1 MRLSELYS
9 ADIFCKNYFVQPQ
22 KLPSVKILFF
32 GATADA
38 AGAREEALELNE
50 IPNVDTAVKTLLDR
64 HPRLAGHKLLIAVNE
79 RYVAPDTALNDG
91 DELAVFTAVSGG

>member
-1 MRLSELYS
+1 MQ
-9 ADIFCKNYFVQPQ
+9 AH

-38 AGAREEALELNE
+38 AGARDETLELDE
-50 IPNVDTAVKTLLDR
+50 ASKVADAVNTLLDR
-64 HPRLAGHKLLIAVNE
+64 HPRLSGHKLLIAVNE
-79 RYVAPDTALNDG
+79 EYVAADTALNDG

>member
-1 MRLSELYS
+1 M
-9 ADIFCKNYFVQPQ
+9 QPA

-38 AGAREEALELNE
+38 AGRREEALELN
-50 IPNVDTAVKTLLDR
+50 NVPTVGDAVNTLLNR
-64 HPRLAGHKLLIAVNE
+64 HPGLSVHKLLIAVNE
-79 RYVAPDTALNDG
+79 EYVTPETFLNEG